1 MNLFGRPK
9 VDPIEAAKTC
19 KRNIEREARRMD
31 RDIAAMRNQEKK
43 ALAECKKYVKMVLSS
58 K

>member
-9 VDPIEAAKTC
+9 VDPVEAAKAC
-19 KRNIEREARRMD
+19 KRNIEREARKMD

-43 ALAECKKYVKMVLSS
+43 ALAECKKYVKMVFS
-58 K
+58 